1 MKERARMLIA
11 LIGGLLFIFLKAIFP
26 DLPFTEDQTV
36 VFLGI
41 IGVYILGEGLEGS
54 RIADNLKAVL
64 KSQKFQA
71 LIAGL
76 IIVTIKS
83 FFPNL
88 PITDD
93 QLTEIIS
100 ILAVLIL
107 GVGVQGAANNVSLPT
122 SSQGFHG
129 KG

>member
-1 MKERARMLIA
+1 MIIA
-11 LIGGLLFIFLKAIFP
+11 LIGGLLFILLKAIFP
-26 DLPFTEDQTV
+26 ALPFTEEQTIA
-36 VFLGI
+36 FLAL
-41 IGVYILGEGLEGS
+41 IGAYILGEGLEGN

-71 LIAGL
+71 LVAGL
-76 IIVTIKS
+76 IVVIFKS
-83 FFPNL
+83 LFPNL
-88 PITDD
+88 PITEV

-107 GVGVQGAANNVSLPT
+107 GAGVQGAVNNVSIP
-122 SSQGFHG
+122 

>member
-1 MKERARMLIA
+1 MKDRARMIIA
-11 LIGGLLFIFLKAIFP
+11 LIGGLLFILLKAIFP
-26 DLPFTEDQTV
+26 ALPFTEDQTI
-36 VFLGI
+36 VFLGLL
-41 IGVYILGEGLEGS
+41 GAYILGEGLEGS

-71 LIAGL
+71 LAAGL
-76 IIVTIKS
+76 IVITIKS

-88 PITDD
+88 PITEA

-107 GVGVQGAANNVSLPT
+107 GVGVQGAANNVSLPR
-122 SSQGFHG
+122 G
-129 KG
+129 

>member
-1 MKERARMLIA
+1 MKDRARMIFA
-11 LIGGLLFIFLKAIFP
+11 LIGGLLFIILKAIFP
-26 DLPFTEDQTV
+26 DLPFTEDQTI
-36 VFLGI
+36 VFVGI
-41 IGVYILGEGLEGS
+41 LCVYIIGEGLEGN

-71 LIAGL
+71 LVAGL
-76 IIVTIKS
+76 IVVTVKS

-88 PITDD
+88 PITDQ
-93 QLTEIIS
+93 QLTEIIT
-100 ILAVLIL
+100 ILSVLIL
-107 GVGVQGAANNVSLPT
+107 GAGVQGAISNVTSPT